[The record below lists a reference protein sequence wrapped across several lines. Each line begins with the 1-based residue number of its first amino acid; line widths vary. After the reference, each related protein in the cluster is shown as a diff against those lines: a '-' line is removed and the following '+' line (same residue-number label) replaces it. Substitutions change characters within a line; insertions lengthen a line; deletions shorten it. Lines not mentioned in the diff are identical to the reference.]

1 MPLKS
6 SKLAITNPQGG
17 TSTGPSSV
25 FLEKNFNFLVTLAV
39 LLTTL
44 FGWFNP
50 NSWAL
55 ILLAACRLF
64 DGRPLV
70 NIRTAFA
77 NPLFLAFFSYFLI
90 GALGYLYTHN
100 PAEELRVMTKEAT
113 IVAVAFVFCG
123 GQFADERRYRA
134 LITGYCLL
142 LFAASLY
149 CLVIALHNYRITGDE
164 SVFFYHAL
172 TSPISQNAVI
182 FTVYVLFGVIFLLH
196 RYGKPDIPWLP
207 PVAANVIRFALVFFF
222 LGMIVLLSSRLLMVV
237 TLLILLHTLLRR
249 YLYRKNKRAFLITG
263 STMLLA
269 VVLLLVIDN
278 PMRER
283 FREMKGSLDVW
294 EQKKFEPKMVFSS
307 LQSRL
312 VEYRFAGEVMKEHY
326 AWLFGV
332 SPGDSQDLL
341 DQKYIDANMDIGDPL
356 EGPHRTLRGFLG
368 FNYHNQYVETWVRS
382 GLVGLLSLLTI
393 FGVLLAARLKH
404 GRKETGYILLTLALF
419 FIPEAPLTL
428 QYGIFLF
435 CFFPLLSLSAPPLA
449 RNPKG

>member
-1 MPLKS
+1 
-6 SKLAITNPQGG
+6 LAITNPPGV
-17 TSTGPSSV
+17 TSTGQSSV
-25 FLEKNFNFLVTLAV
+25 FLEKKINFLVTLAV

-55 ILLAACRLF
+55 MLLVACRLF
-64 DGRPLV
+64 DGKPLA

-77 NPLFLAFFSYFLI
+77 NPLFLAYFSYFLV
-90 GALGYLYTHN
+90 GATGYLHTHD
-100 PAEELRVMTKEAT
+100 LSGQGGVMTKEAT
-113 IVAVAFVFCG
+113 IVAVAFAFCG
-123 GQFADERRYRA
+123 GRFADEKRYRA
-134 LITGYCLL
+134 LVTGYCLL
-142 LFAASLY
+142 LFAASAY
-149 CLVIALHNYRITGDE
+149 CLAVALQNYRNTGDE

-182 FTVYVLFGVIFLLH
+182 FTVYALFGVIFLLH
-196 RYGKPDIPWLP
+196 RYGKPDISWLP
-207 PVAANVIRFALVFFF
+207 PVAVNVIRFALLFFF

-237 TLLILLHTLLRR
+237 TLLILLHAFLRR
-249 YLYRKNKRAFLITG
+249 YSYRKNKLAFPIIG

-269 VVLLLVIDN
+269 VVLLLAIDN
-278 PMRER
+278 PIRER
-283 FREMKGSLDVW
+283 FWEMKGNLDVVQ
-294 EQKKFEPKMVFSS
+294 QKKFNPKMVFSS

-312 VEYRFAGEVMKEHY
+312 VEYRFAGEVMKEHH

-356 EGPHRTLRGFLG
+356 EGPHRKIRGFIG

-382 GLVGLLSLLTI
+382 GFVGLLSLLTI
-393 FGVLLAARLKH
+393 FGLLIAGRRKH
-404 GRKETGYILLTLALF
+404 GRKETGYILLTLALL
-419 FIPEAPLTL
+419 FIPEAPLTM